1 MEKQK
6 FIDRWP
12 LTARGY
18 LLFLLAIILLFNNS
32 IPVSALSI
40 YMGITLILTGAG
52 VLYLS
57 FKNYSLANKEILFH
71 SEGFVDIITGI
82 CILIFA
88 SPSGL
93 ATYTIFGVYAVLTGI
108 LKLLQLYYSLRNFY
122 VPIWF
127 LVSIYIVMVLLGVLI
142 LIKPG
147 TSKLMEYSLIGLY
160 LIVYGV
166 IYLVESF
173 QPEELKKYSL

>member
-40 YMGITLILTGAG
+40 YMGITLILTGAA

-57 FKNYSLANKEILFH
+57 FKNYSLASKEFLFH
-71 SEGFVDIITGI
+71 SEGFNDTLTGI
-82 CILIFA
+82 LILIFA
-88 SPSGL
+88 SPSGF
-93 ATYTIFGVYAVLTGI
+93 ATFTIFGVYAVLTGI
-108 LKLLQLYYSLRNFY
+108 LNLFQLYYSIRDFY
-122 VPIWF
+122 IPNWF
-127 LVSIYIVMVLLGVLI
+127 LVSIYIVLVLLGVLI
-142 LIKPG
+142 LIIPG
-147 TSKLMEYSLIGLY
+147 TSKLMAYSLIGLY
-160 LIVYGV
+160 LIIFGV

-173 QPEELKKYSL
+173 QPEALKKYSL